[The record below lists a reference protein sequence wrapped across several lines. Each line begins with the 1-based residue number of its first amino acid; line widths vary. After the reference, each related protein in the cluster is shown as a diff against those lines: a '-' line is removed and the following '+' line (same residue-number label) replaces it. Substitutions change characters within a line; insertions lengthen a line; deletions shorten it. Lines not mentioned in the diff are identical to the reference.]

1 MKAQASCFG
10 AGTIVNAIATGKG
23 AAFGLALR
31 VTATADTRPEG
42 FGVEAR
48 VPDGTDPALVLSGA
62 TRVLRRSRRKAGLE
76 VSVDSEIPM
85 SRGLKSSSA
94 VANAVVLAS
103 ARALRLE
110 LEPFQIIRIGIEA
123 ARDAGVTIT
132 GAFDDACASFF
143 GGIVVTDN
151 RAGKLLAS
159 DRFPE
164 GLVAVLHVPPRT
176 ITKSS
181 LRGIDFSPIRPQV
194 EEAFRLA
201 VRGDYFRAI
210 ETNSAAYAPLLGI
223 DETPAVRARAA
234 GAMAAG
240 ITGTG
245 PAIIALAKPAH
256 VDVVRRALDDGV
268 SEVRVVG
275 LNTTESREVVV

>member
-1 MKAQASCFG
+1 MRAQASCFG

-31 VTATADTRPEG
+31 ATATAESRPES
-42 FGVEAR
+42 FGLQVH
-48 VPDGTDPALVLSGA
+48 VPEGIDPALAAGGA
-62 TRVLRRSRRKAGLE
+62 RRVLRRSRRKAGLE
-76 VSVDSEIPM
+76 VSVASEIPV

-103 ARALRLE
+103 ARALGLE
-110 LEPFQIIRIGIEA
+110 LEPLQIIRIGVDA
-123 ARDAGVTIT
+123 ALEAGVTIT

-143 GGIVVTDN
+143 GGIAVTDN
-151 RAGKLLAS
+151 RARKLLAS

-164 GLVAVLHVPPRT
+164 GLVAVVRVPERT
-176 ITKSS
+176 ITKPS
-181 LRGIDFSPIRPQV
+181 LRGKDFSSIRSQI
-194 EEAFRLA
+194 EEAFQLSL
-201 VRGDYFRAI
+201 RGDYFRAI
-210 ETNSAAYAPLLGI
+210 ELNSAAYAPLLGI
-223 DETPAVRARAA
+223 DEAPAIRARAA

-240 ITGTG
+240 VTGAG

-256 VDVVRRALDDGV
+256 VDAVREAMLEGA

-275 LNTTESREVVV
+275 LNTIESREVFV

>member
-31 VTATADTRPEG
+31 VTATAETRPEG
-42 FGVEAR
+42 FGVKAH
-48 VPDGTDPALVLSGA
+48 VPDGIDPTLVAGGA
-62 TRVLRRSRRKAGLE
+62 ARVLRRSRRKAGLE

-103 ARALRLE
+103 ARALGLD
-110 LEPFQIIRIGIEA
+110 LEPLQIIRIGVFA
-123 ARDAGVTIT
+123 ALDAGVTIT

-151 RAGKLLAS
+151 RRRKLLTS
-159 DRFPE
+159 DRFAE
-164 GLVAVLHVPPRT
+164 GLVAVVHVPPRT
-176 ITKSS
+176 ISKPS

-194 EEAFRLA
+194 EEAFRYAL
-201 VRGDYFRAI
+201 RGDYFRAI
-210 ETNSAAYAPLLGI
+210 EANSAAYAPLLGL
-223 DETPAVRARAA
+223 DETPALRARVA
-234 GAMAAG
+234 GALAAG
-240 ITGTG
+240 ITGAG

-256 VDVVRRALDDGV
+256 VDAVRRALDDGV

-275 LNTTESREVVV
+275 LNTMESREVIA

>member
-1 MKAQASCFG
+1 VKAQASCFG

-23 AAFGLALR
+23 AAFGIALR
-31 VTATADTRPEG
+31 VTATAETRPEG
-42 FGVEAR
+42 FGVRAH
-48 VPDGTDPALVLSGA
+48 VPDGVDPTLVASGA
-62 TRVLRRSRRKAGLE
+62 TRVLRRSRQNASLE

-103 ARALRLE
+103 ARALGLD
-110 LEPFQIIRIGIEA
+110 LEPFQIIRIGVDA
-123 ARDAGVTIT
+123 ALDAEVTIT

-151 RAGKLLAS
+151 RTRKLLTT
-159 DRFPE
+159 DRFAE
-164 GLVAVLHVPPRT
+164 GLVAVVHVPSRT
-176 ITKSS
+176 ISKSS

-194 EEAFRLA
+194 EEAFRCA

-223 DETPAVRARAA
+223 DETPALQARAA
-234 GAMAAG
+234 GALAAG
-240 ITGTG
+240 ITGAG
-245 PAIIALAKPAH
+245 PAIIALAKAAQ
-256 VDVVRRALDDGV
+256 VDAVRRAMDDGT
-268 SEVRVVG
+268 SQVRVIG
-275 LNTTESREVVV
+275 LNTMESREVIA

>member
-23 AAFGLALR
+23 AAFGLTLR
-31 VTATADTRPEG
+31 VTAVVETRPEG
-42 FGVEAR
+42 FGVKTH
-48 VPDGTDPALVLSGA
+48 VPEGTDPALVVRGA
-62 TRVLRRSRRKAGLE
+62 ARVLRRSRRKAGLE

-103 ARALRLE
+103 ARALSIDLN
-110 LEPFQIIRIGIEA
+110 PFQIIRIGVDA
-123 ARDAGVTIT
+123 ALDAGVSIT

-143 GGIVVTDN
+143 GGIAVTDN
-151 RAGKLLAS
+151 RARRLLAS

-164 GLVAVLHVPPRT
+164 GLVAVVQVPART
-176 ITKSS
+176 ITKPS
-181 LRGIDFSPIRPQV
+181 LQGIDFTPIRPQV
-194 EEAFRLA
+194 EEAFRYA
-201 VRGDYFRAI
+201 VRGDYFRAL

-223 DETPAVRARAA
+223 DETPAMRARAA
-234 GAMAAG
+234 GALAAG
-240 ITGTG
+240 ITGAG

-256 VDVVRRALDDGV
+256 VDAIQRALDDGA

-275 LNTTESREVVV
+275 LNTMESREVIA